1 MYTAVQ
7 FRAHAGEFVF
17 HADSQNMIKHVFDG
31 VDPVEK
37 DGKDLTPAVLLARA
51 LVSKLEQTHQVS
63 CTWTPRDRNRA
74 ANSPSR
80 AALRYRLGRPLAM
93 DDQWDGLSESFKQV
107 FHLVGQNRMRTAA
120 RCIYLCP
127 DHVLAFVRSL

>member
-51 LVSKLEQTHQVS
+51 LVSKLQVS
-63 CTWTPRDRNRA
+63 HRVSAIWIPRARNSA
-74 ANSPSR
+74 ANSLSR

-93 DDQWDGLSESFKQV
+93 DDQWESLSECFKQV
-107 FHLVGQNRMRTAA
+107 FHRVGQNRMSTAA
-120 RCIYLCP
+120 RCIYRCP
-127 DHVLAFVRSL
+127 DHVLAFVQSL